1 MSDELA
7 RWLVARAGE
16 QPEPL
21 RALGAYVTAWDPLTG
36 ANTVSVGA
44 AHYTGLSA
52 IRGNVLGT
60 GPCLILFTP
69 EPVIIGSVRP
79 PDA

>member
-7 RWLVARAGE
+7 RLLIEAARVA
-16 QPEPL
+16 PVPL
-21 RALGAYVTAWDPLTG
+21 RVLGAYITAWDAGTG

-44 AHYTGLSA
+44 TYYTDLSA
-52 IRGNVLGT
+52 IRGSVVGA

>member
-7 RWLVARAGE
+7 RLLIVGARE
-16 QPEPL
+16 QVEPL
-21 RALGAYVTAWDPLTG
+21 RALGAYITAWDPLTG

-52 IRGNVLGT
+52 IRGNVIGA

-69 EPVIIGSVRP
+69 EPVIIGSVRA